1 MEVFVE
7 SVSILDSISNQDSST
22 INSEILDSVLDEEP
36 IATEQEIAEYQQQV
50 DEELEQQQMLQD
62 RFDRKSEL
70 RSWCHCSQCSV
81 ELVAKPEEC
90 FCCTEID
97 RCKEILEELDI
108 DECCITSHPGFLSVC
123 LDEWVLQIAAIG
135 LQTRRKKRYTVL
147 FDQGITD
154 KAQFLRS
161 VSYRQFTRLVWE
173 YMGYSK
179 RLPLPCCAYNAIRGK
194 FPSEDG
200 EYKGYEDEEVVDE
213 EGESD
218 NFE

>member
-36 IATEQEIAEYQQQV
+36 IATEQKIAEYQQQV

-108 DECCITSHPGFLSVC
+108 DECCITSHPWLSFS
-123 LDEWVLQIAAIG
+123 
-135 LQTRRKKRYTVL
+135 L
-147 FDQGITD
+147 FG
-154 KAQFLRS
+154 
-161 VSYRQFTRLVWE
+161 
-173 YMGYSK
+173 
-179 RLPLPCCAYNAIRGK
+179 
-194 FPSEDG
+194 
-200 EYKGYEDEEVVDE
+200 
-213 EGESD
+213 
-218 NFE
+218 